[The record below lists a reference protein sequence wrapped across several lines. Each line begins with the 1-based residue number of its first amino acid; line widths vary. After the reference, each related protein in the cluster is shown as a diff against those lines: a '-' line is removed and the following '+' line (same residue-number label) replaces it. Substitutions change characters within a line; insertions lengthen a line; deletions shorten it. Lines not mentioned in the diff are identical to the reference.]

1 MIWLSGAA
9 PFAAVVGTMAF
20 WHAIIGAGEG
30 LVTAGLVAYVLAV
43 RPDLMRT
50 DSVVMR
56 PRALALSLGLAACAA
71 AALSF
76 LASSSPDGL
85 ETVAQRLGFLG
96 RTAPMTVGPLAGY
109 LVPGVANQTLAGVLA
124 GLAGVVVT
132 GVLLFGALR
141 AVTGRRSGHGPT
153 TVLVPAASHTAVG
166 PDSHDADGIH
176 THVHSH
182 DGEVHGHVHHHA
194 SDEHEHGHAS
204 GTPRIAAQVSAMHRL
219 DPRAKLVAGL
229 VVVLGVVLAPPM
241 QPLEFALL
249 TSLLLAA
256 AAIGQLPLGWVLRRS
271 AIVLPVAGAI
281 AVLAPLARAGGS
293 LSVGGIVGAW
303 SGNGWV
309 IAWAIVS
316 KAWVSVL
323 VTVILSGTT
332 PTPQLIR
339 GLEALRVPDVFIT
352 LFSFLY
358 RYVDVFR
365 AQLRSMRI
373 ALESRA
379 PHMSRV
385 RRWRLYGNLG
395 GNLFVRAYDRG
406 ERIHA
411 AMLSRGFD
419 GTLPTPERLAFR
431 PADALVLAVSVLAAA
446 ALALY

>member
-1 MIWLSGAA
+1 
-9 PFAAVVGTMAF
+9 
-20 WHAIIGAGEG
+20 
-30 LVTAGLVAYVLAV
+30 
-43 RPDLMRT
+43 
-50 DSVVMR
+50 
-56 PRALALSLGLAACAA
+56 
-71 AALSF
+71 
-76 LASSSPDGL
+76 
-85 ETVAQRLGFLG
+85 
-96 RTAPMTVGPLAGY
+96 
-109 LVPGVANQTLAGVLA
+109 
-124 GLAGVVVT
+124 
-132 GVLLFGALR
+132 
-141 AVTGRRSGHGPT
+141 
-153 TVLVPAASHTAVG
+153 
-166 PDSHDADGIH
+166 
-176 THVHSH
+176 
-182 DGEVHGHVHHHA
+182 
-194 SDEHEHGHAS
+194 
-204 GTPRIAAQVSAMHRL
+204 MHRL

-256 AAIGQLPLGWVLRRS
+256 AAIGRLPLGWVLRRS